1 MPVRYPS
8 QKKVPEGAVDYF
20 FDFINNF
27 DYTTRERDTALG
39 ILTVII
45 MCIVLLCC
53 AFKITREEQEYI
65 EKIKRKARK
74 RGYKVD

>member
-8 QKKVPEGAVDYF
+8 QKKPPEGAVEYF

-27 DYTTRERDTALG
+27 SYTTRERDAALG

-45 MCIVLLCC
+45 LSIVILCC
-53 AFKITREEQEYI
+53 AIKITREEQAYI

>member
-8 QKKVPEGAVDYF
+8 QKKVPEGAVEYF
-20 FDFINNF
+20 FDFMNNF
-27 DYTTRERDTALG
+27 SYTSRERDVALG
-39 ILTVII
+39 IMTVII
-45 MCIVLLCC
+45 LCFVLLCC
-53 AFKITREEQEYI
+53 AIRITRDEQEYI